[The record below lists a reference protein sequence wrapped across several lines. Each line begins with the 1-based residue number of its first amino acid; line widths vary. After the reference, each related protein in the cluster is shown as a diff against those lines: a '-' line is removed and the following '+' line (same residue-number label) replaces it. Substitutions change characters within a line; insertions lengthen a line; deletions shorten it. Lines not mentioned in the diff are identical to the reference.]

1 MDYEQASHELDL
13 MTLFKMLVSKW
24 YIIVATTLLGFG
36 LAFLYAY
43 MVLDNEYTANASMII
58 LVSNENQSSE
68 QNFNFSSKLKST
80 YTELAKS
87 DIVTYRVIEEL
98 SLDYSPRALRDMM
111 TITGVQDTI
120 IIKLSV
126 VTHDPVHARDIANKT
141 VSVMQEVSLSF
152 EGFDNIE
159 ILDVAQ
165 LPVVASGPNRLLYVI
180 IGTLLGGILGVGVIF
195 VIEMMDITIKTA
207 EDIETK
213 LKLRVLAAI
222 PDYEMP
228 EDIARL

>member
-1 MDYEQASHELDL
+1 MDYEQTQHEIDL
-13 MTLFKMLVSKW
+13 MTLLKILIGKW
-24 YIIVATTLLGFG
+24 YLIVATTLLGFFG
-36 LAFLYAY
+36 AFLYAY
-43 MVLDNEYTANASMII
+43 MVLDHEYTANASMII

-87 DIVTYRVIEEL
+87 DIVVFRVIEEL
-98 SLDYSPRALRDMM
+98 GLEYSPRELREMM

-120 IIKLSV
+120 IIKLSI
-126 VTHDPVHARDIANKT
+126 VTINANHAQEIANKT
-141 VSVMQEVSLSF
+141 VSVMQEISTTF

-159 ILDVAQ
+159 ILDTAQ
-165 LPVVASGPNRLLYVI
+165 LPIHPSGPNRLLYVV
-180 IGTLLGGILGVGVIF
+180 IGTLLGGILGVGIVF
-195 VIEMMDITIKTA
+195 VIEMLDQTIKTSY
-207 EDIETK
+207 DIETK

-228 EDIARL
+228 EDLDRL